1 LECSGVVFE
10 KDLKI
15 SIRMSSY
22 QHFGVTNYVF
32 FSWLS
37 VIFIQLFVLMT
48 KKELIQLVAEVRA
61 QLDVALATIVELR
74 EEIRVLK
81 AGKNSQ
87 NSSIPPSV
95 DLKRVTKSL
104 RETSGKKTGGQI
116 GHAGKTLEFKA
127 IPDLIEEHKPPFCT
141 VCGNDLGSA
150 VSVLQEKRQVVDIPP
165 VAAIYTEHRIF
176 KTVCNCGAATCGTF
190 PTQVNASMQYG
201 PRIESMIA
209 YMSSRQY
216 MPFARITEYFKQVHQ
231 LAISEGTIANCLNRF
246 YQKAEHAY
254 QTIRTRI
261 AGSLVVGS
269 DETGCKINGEKHWIW
284 VWQTHQYN
292 YVTVSKTRG
301 KQAIDD
307 VFPDGLPN
315 SILISDAW
323 AAQLATDTKSHQLC
337 MAHLMRDLKYLSE
350 TLKDEW
356 SEKVKQVFNEALKL
370 KRTLLP
376 NDYNKE
382 NKAIQD
388 IENRTD
394 QLLETELDL
403 TKEANTFKKRL
414 IKNRD
419 YLFKFL
425 EYENVAPDNN
435 SSERAIRNIKVKQ
448 KISNQFKTP
457 KGAQIFVAL
466 RSIIDTAI
474 KNNLNVFDTLLYISN
489 LRAE

>member
-209 YMSSRQY
+209 YMSSRLG
-216 MPFARITEYFKQVHQ
+216 FK
-231 LAISEGTIANCLNRF
+231 
-246 YQKAEHAY
+246 
-254 QTIRTRI
+254 
-261 AGSLVVGS
+261 
-269 DETGCKINGEKHWIW
+269 
-284 VWQTHQYN
+284 
-292 YVTVSKTRG
+292 
-301 KQAIDD
+301 
-307 VFPDGLPN
+307 
-315 SILISDAW
+315 
-323 AAQLATDTKSHQLC
+323 
-337 MAHLMRDLKYLSE
+337 
-350 TLKDEW
+350 
-356 SEKVKQVFNEALKL
+356 
-370 KRTLLP
+370 
-376 NDYNKE
+376 
-382 NKAIQD
+382 
-388 IENRTD
+388 
-394 QLLETELDL
+394 
-403 TKEANTFKKRL
+403 
-414 IKNRD
+414 
-419 YLFKFL
+419 
-425 EYENVAPDNN
+425 
-435 SSERAIRNIKVKQ
+435 
-448 KISNQFKTP
+448 
-457 KGAQIFVAL
+457 
-466 RSIIDTAI
+466 
-474 KNNLNVFDTLLYISN
+474 
-489 LRAE
+489 